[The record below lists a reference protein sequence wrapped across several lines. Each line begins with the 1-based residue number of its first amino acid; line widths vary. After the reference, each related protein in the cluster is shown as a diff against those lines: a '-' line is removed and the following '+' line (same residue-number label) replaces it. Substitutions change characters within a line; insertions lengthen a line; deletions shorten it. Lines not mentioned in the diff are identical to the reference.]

1 MLLRTKVL
9 ISVSIIITV
18 ILMSSVISSA
28 ATITY
33 TYDSLNRITKVEHE
47 NGVIEE
53 FTYDSAGNRLTLA
66 LTGTEAMLLGDIN
79 GDDIVD
85 ISDVIL
91 VLRIALGLDQ
101 DPGCSDINNDG
112 SVDISDVILTLRMA
126 LGLDPLQECTE

>member
-79 GDDIVD
+79 EDGFID

-126 LGLDPLQECTE
+126 LGLDSLQQCT